1 MHYKAFNAKTLSYN
15 IHFLSKKK
23 LFRANC
29 IALAHLLS
37 IILSSYFPA
46 SLLLLSVSVSWN
58 VISPLIS
65 SFLCLLIDMM
75 RQKGPWRFGEDTPWG
90 QRRWQCLTLAKKAL
104 NWDFGAFSSSAAKP
118 PTFFVLFPFG
128 TNTRILLYLLKTGW
142 SSSSGS
148 SDLVFVFCMLKSP
161 AQKRASSLCRKAIIA
176 NAHQCNTFIFSWD
189 EVSVMMADGESTKNT
204 LRKMRIRTFQL
215 NTRATLLLFCA
226 FLLLG
231 WKKWRHQ
238 KFLRSAYNSLGGV
251 LFWNPRE
258 SLKGYDF

>member
-15 IHFLSKKK
+15 IHFLLKKK

-46 SLLLLSVSVSWN
+46 LLLLLSLSWN

-90 QRRWQCLTLAKKAL
+90 QRRRQCLTLAKKAL

-128 TNTRILLYLLKTGW
+128 TNTRILLYTCWKLAGVVVAVATSYLSFACSNRQPRRELVACAERRLLPMHTSVIPSFSVGMKTLW
-142 SSSSGS
+142 WWQM
-148 SDLVFVFCMLKSP
+148 V
-161 AQKRASSLCRKAIIA
+161 KAPKT
-176 NAHQCNTFIFSWD
+176 HC
-189 EVSVMMADGESTKNT
+189 GRCG
-204 LRKMRIRTFQL
+204 LG
-215 NTRATLLLFCA
+215 LF
-226 FLLLG
+226 
-231 WKKWRHQ
+231 
-238 KFLRSAYNSLGGV
+238 N
-251 LFWNPRE
+251 
-258 SLKGYDF
+258 